1 MHDASA
7 ESPTWELLDWE
18 LPSGEAV
25 RGDRPGDLFCRVSGE
40 VLDVLDPAE
49 AFFTTDLLSSRNI
62 RDS

>member
-7 ESPTWELLDWE
+7 GSPTWELVDCE

-25 RGDRPGDLFCRVSGE
+25 RGDRLGDLFCRVGGE
-40 VLDVLDPAE
+40 ALDVLDPAE